1 MISSWEKIIQMGFVA
16 HDIHATMSELTEKLN
31 VGPWFLRER
40 GTFKRQLYCGEPT
53 QMSLAVAMGYVAG
66 AEMQYEI
73 IQQLDDLPSIYG
85 EVRKSALGVGFHH
98 FGIATSDFDRS
109 VKSYRDRGFKA
120 VYEAD
125 VPGGVR
131 VCFFDTRTSLPG
143 MVEFIEFSPDLNDM
157 FESYRA
163 ASVGWQGDNPV
174 RARPPLPASE

>member
-1 MISSWEKIIQMGFVA
+1 MVSSFEKIIQLGFVA
-16 HDIHATMSELTEKLN
+16 HDIHEMMNELTDKLN

-73 IQQLDDLPSIYG
+73 IQQLDDLPSIYS
-85 EVRKSALGVGFHH
+85 EVRKSVPGGFHH

-109 VKSYRDRGFKA
+109 VKAYRDRGFKA

-131 VCFFDTRTSLPG
+131 VCFFDTRASLPG
-143 MVEFIEFSPDLNDM
+143 MVEFIEFSTDLNDM

-163 ASVGWQGDNPV
+163 ASVNWQGDNPV
-174 RARPPLPASE
+174 RARPPLPATD

>member
-1 MISSWEKIIQMGFVA
+1 
-16 HDIHATMSELTEKLN
+16 MSELTEKLN
-31 VGPWFLRER
+31 VGPLFLRER

-109 VKSYRDRGFKA
+109 VRSEEHTSELQSLMRNSYAVFCLKKKKNTSQKVKGQKKREQTKKSEIID
-120 VYEAD
+120 
-125 VPGGVR
+125 
-131 VCFFDTRTSLPG
+131 
-143 MVEFIEFSPDLNDM
+143 
-157 FESYRA
+157 
-163 ASVGWQGDNPV
+163 
-174 RARPPLPASE
+174 